1 MKKIILSALLLAP
14 VALMAQSDFTLK
26 GTTKSVANG
35 NKVYLVYAE
44 NGQRLTDSAIVA
56 NGSFEFKGKVTSPV
70 MGNLFNN
77 VNPYKKGANT
87 RNMDYTAL
95 YIEPGNITINSADS
109 LKSGVAGGTQVN
121 IDNTKLNALLK
132 PFTEKEKAL
141 NDEYSKFTKEQKEDE
156 AFMDAFME
164 KYNAIRDQ
172 KTPVYLGFVKSN
184 PKSYISM
191 VQLASL
197 ASNDKVVG
205 EVEKLYATLS
215 PELKATKTGQ
225 NIPKTIDA
233 TKKTAVGVMA
243 MDFTQNDPNGKA
255 VKLSDFKGKYVLID
269 FWASWCGPCRNE
281 NPNVVEAFAKFKDKN
296 FTILGVSLDGGNTR
310 TTKDQWLKAVEDDKL
325 AWTQVSDMQGW
336 NNEVSTAWGIRSIP
350 ANFLLDPNGKIIAKD
365 LRGGALHKKL
375 AEVLDKKTK

>member
-1 MKKIILSALLLAP
+1 MKKIILSAVLLAP
-14 VALMAQSDFTLK
+14 LALMAQSDFTLK

-95 YIEPGNITINSADS
+95 YIEPGNITFNSADS

-132 PFTEKEKAL
+132 PFAEKEKAL
-141 NDEYSKFTKEQKEDE
+141 NEEYSKFTKEQKEDE

-164 KYNAIRDQ
+164 KYNAVRDQ
-172 KTPVYLGFVKSN
+172 KTPVYLDFVKNN

-215 PELKATKTGQ
+215 PELKATKAGQ
-225 NIPKTIDA
+225 NIPKTIEA

-281 NPNVVEAFAKFKDKN
+281 NPNVVAAFTKFKDKN
-296 FTILGVSLDGGNTR
+296 FTILGVSLDGGNTK
-310 TTKDQWLKAVEDDKL
+310 TTKEQWLKAVEDDKL

-336 NNEVSTAWGIRSIP
+336 ANEVSTAWGIRGIP
-350 ANFLLDPNGKIIAKD
+350 ANFLVDPNGKIIAKD

>member
-44 NGQRLTDSAIVA
+44 NGQRLTDSAIVS
-56 NGSFEFKGKVTSPV
+56 NGSFEFKGKVTAPV

-156 AFMDAFME
+156 AFMDTFME
-164 KYNAIRDQ
+164 KYNAVRDQ
-172 KTPVYLGFVKSN
+172 KTPVYLGFVKNN

-233 TKKTAVGVMA
+233 TKKTAVGVAA

-281 NPNVVEAFAKFKDKN
+281 NPNVVEAFNKFKDKN

-310 TTKDQWLKAVEDDKL
+310 TTKEQWLKAVEDDKL

-350 ANFLLDPNGKIIAKD
+350 ANFLVDPNGKIVAKD

-375 AEVLDKKTK
+375 AELLDKKTK

>member
-1 MKKIILSALLLAP
+1 MLAP

-44 NGQRLTDSAIVA
+44 NGQRLTDSAIVS
-56 NGSFEFKGKVTSPV
+56 NGSFEFKGKVTAPV

-121 IDNTKLNALLK
+121 IDNAKLNALLK

-164 KYNAIRDQ
+164 KYNAVRDQ
-172 KTPVYLGFVKSN
+172 KTPVYLGFVKNN

-205 EVEKLYATLS
+205 EVEKLYAALS

-233 TKKTAVGVMA
+233 TKKTAVGVAA

-281 NPNVVEAFAKFKDKN
+281 NPNVVEAFNKFKDKN

-310 TTKDQWLKAVEDDKL
+310 TTKEQWLKAVEDDKL

-350 ANFLLDPNGKIIAKD
+350 ANFLVDPNGKIVAKD

-375 AEVLDKKTK
+375 AELLDKKTK

>member
-1 MKKIILSALLLAP
+1 MKKVILSALLLAP
-14 VALMAQSDFTLK
+14 MALMAQSDFTLK
-26 GTTKSVANG
+26 GAAKSVANG
-35 NKVYLVYAE
+35 KKIYLVYAE
-44 NGQRLTDSAIVA
+44 NGQRLTDSAIVS

-109 LKSGVAGGTQVN
+109 LKSSVAGGSPVN
-121 IDNTKLNALLK
+121 IDNAKLNALLK

-141 NDEYSKFTKEQKEDE
+141 NEEYAKFTKEQKEDD
-156 AFMDAFME
+156 AVMDAFME
-164 KYNAIRDQ
+164 KYNAVRDQ
-172 KTPVYLGFVKSN
+172 KTPVYLSFVKSN
-184 PKSYISM
+184 PQSYISL
-191 VQLASL
+191 VQLGAL

-205 EVEKLYATLS
+205 EVEKLYAALS

-225 NIPKTIDA
+225 SIPKTIEA

-243 MDFTQNDPNGKA
+243 MDFAQNDPNGKA

-269 FWASWCGPCRNE
+269 FWASWCGPCRQE

-296 FTILGVSLDGGNTR
+296 FTILGVSLDGGNTK
-310 TTKDQWLKAVEDDKL
+310 TTKEQWLKAVEDDKL
-325 AWTQVSDMQGW
+325 TWTHVSDMQGW
-336 NNEVSTAWGIRSIP
+336 ANEVSTAWGIRGIP
-350 ANFLLDPNGKIIAKD
+350 ANFLVDPSGKIIAKD